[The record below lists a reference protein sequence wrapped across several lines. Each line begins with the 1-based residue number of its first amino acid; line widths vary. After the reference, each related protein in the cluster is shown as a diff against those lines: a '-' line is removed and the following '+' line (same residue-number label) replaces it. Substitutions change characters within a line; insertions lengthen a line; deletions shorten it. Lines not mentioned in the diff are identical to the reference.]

1 MALTARETVDFLR
14 TFAAFPQGLRRFLRH
29 PLTIEDARRLA
40 AHRLGHR
47 EANFL
52 RIADRAIYGH
62 AGSPYRRLLEHA
74 GCARGDLHRL
84 VKDNGLE
91 GALKVLRAAGVYVT
105 FEEFKGRKPI
115 VRGATTIPVA
125 AADFDNPA
133 ARHDFTMSTGG
144 STGASTAVHQD
155 LDYISAIAS
164 VHMLMLDA
172 WEVLDN
178 PGLIWVQILPGAGPR
193 FILQRLRFGASADVW
208 CSEQGWFDSR
218 SWLKYDLATLYG
230 IFWMRVFGAHV
241 DVPAIVRLDEA
252 AALVRRL
259 RAMLDVH
266 GKVLLYCS
274 VSRATRVAVAAE
286 EAGIDLTGTTIRVGA
301 EPVTAGKV
309 ARMNR
314 VGARVMAAYGAIET
328 GPIGLGCPH
337 GVEVDHMHLAS
348 DVMALIT
355 EPIALEGT
363 GTTVHAFNLTSL
375 EESSP
380 KVMLNYQIDD
390 DGMVEERNCGCRLHA
405 CGYTTSLHTV
415 RSYSKLLV
423 EGVTI
428 IGPDVQRIL
437 EEVLPA
443 AFGGSPLDYQLVE
456 DEGGDNLARLH
467 LLVHPRLSIADD
479 EHVARTFLQALRA
492 SSPRGDSGGSVWERA
507 GSLKV
512 VRQPPVL
519 TTRGKHL
526 PLHTRRAP
534 RR

>member
-1 MALTARETVDFLR
+1 M
-14 TFAAFPQGLRRFLRH
+14 
-29 PLTIEDARRLA
+29 
-40 AHRLGHR
+40 
-47 EANFL
+47 
-52 RIADRAIYGH
+52 
-62 AGSPYRRLLEHA
+62 
-74 GCARGDLHRL
+74 
-84 VKDNGLE
+84 KDKGLE
-91 GALKVLRAAGVYVT
+91 GTLKALRAAGVYVT

-115 VRGATTIPVA
+115 VRGSTTIPVA
-125 AADFDNPA
+125 VTDFDNPF
-133 ARHDFTMSTGG
+133 ARHDLAMSTGG

-172 WEVLDN
+172 WAVLDN
-178 PGLIWVQILPGAGPR
+178 PALIWAQILPGAGPR

-218 SWLKYDLATLYG
+218 SWLKYDLATLYS
-230 IFWMRVFGAHV
+230 IFWMRAFGAHV
-241 DVPAIVRLDEA
+241 DVPAIVRLDQGLTVA
-252 AALVRRL
+252 RRL

-266 GKVLLYCS
+266 GKVMLYCS

-301 EPVTAGKV
+301 EPMTAGKV
-309 ARMNR
+309 ARMKR
-314 VGARVMAAYGAIET
+314 VGARIMAAYGAIET
-328 GPIGLGCPH
+328 GPVGLGCPN
-337 GVEVDHMHLAS
+337 GGEVDHMHLAS

-355 EPIALEGT
+355 EPVTLEGT

-390 DGMVEERNCGCRLHA
+390 DGIVEQRRCGCPLYA

-428 IGPDVQRIL
+428 IGTDVQRIL
-437 EEVLPA
+437 EDVLPA

-456 DEGGDNLARLH
+456 DEEADSLSRLH
-467 LLVHPRLSIADD
+467 LLVHPRLSIARDD
-479 EHVARTFLQALRA
+479 DVARTFLQALRA

>member
-1 MALTARETVDFLR
+1 MSE
-14 TFAAFPQGLRRFLRH
+14 AFDYLKAFGGFPRALRRFLH
-29 PLTIEDARRLA
+29 PPLTIEEARRLA
-40 AHRLGHR
+40 AHRLERR
-47 EANFL
+47 EDTFL
-52 RIADRAIYGH
+52 RIVERAIYGH
-62 AGSPYRRLLEHA
+62 PTSPYLALLRE
-74 GCARGDLHRL
+74 ARCEPGDLRVL
-84 VKDNGLE
+84 VAQQGLE
-91 GALKVLRAAGVYVT
+91 GALRTLRRAGVYVT

-115 VRGATTIPVA
+115 VRGALTIPVA
-125 AADFDNPA
+125 AADFDNPF
-133 ARHDFTMSTGG
+133 ARHDLAMSTGG

-172 WEVLDN
+172 WDVLDN

-193 FILQRLRFGASADVW
+193 FVLQRLRFGAAADVW
-208 CSEQGWFDSR
+208 YSEQGWFDSR

-241 DVPAIVRLDEA
+241 DVPEIVRLDNA
-252 AALVRRL
+252 VTIARRL
-259 RAMLDVH
+259 RSMLDIR
-266 GKVLLYCS
+266 GKVMLYCS
-274 VSRATRVAVAAE
+274 TSRATRVAVAAE
-286 EAGIDLTGTTIRVGA
+286 EAGIDLSGTTIRVGA

-309 ARMNR
+309 ARMKR

-328 GPIGLGCPH
+328 GPIGLGCPN

-355 EPIALEGT
+355 EPVALEGT
-363 GTTVHAFNLTSL
+363 GTTASAFNLTSL

-390 DGMVEERNCGCRLHA
+390 DGVVEERNCGCRLHA
-405 CGYTTSLHTV
+405 IGYTTSLHTV

-423 EGVTI
+423 ECVTI
-428 IGPDVQRIL
+428 IGTDVQRIL

-456 DEGGDNLARLH
+456 DEAGDNLARLH
-467 LLVHPRLSIADD
+467 LFVHPRLSIARD
-479 EHVARTFLQALRA
+479 EDVARTFLDALRA

-526 PLHTRRAP
+526 PVHTRRAP